1 LQCGGFITQVSGNRF
16 SSNITQ
22 EFFMKL
28 YGSLTSPYV
37 RKARV
42 LIYEK
47 NMPVEFIVEDPWVE
61 DSPIIIK
68 NPLSKVPAL
77 EIGTDSYMFESV
89 LVVHYLDHAD
99 GKSFTP
105 RDPAGYWQSQWWQAL
120 GQGIIDA
127 GIARVFET
135 RRPAEKQM
143 PEKMAREEQ
152 RIGRAIDLAEKTMK
166 ENSEFLLGNRF
177 GLADIVMGVAM
188 QYTDF
193 RYAHDWRSRAPK
205 LSKWLAGVAA
215 RPSFEETLPPGF
227 VKPEG
232 A

>member
-1 LQCGGFITQVSGNRF
+1 
-16 SSNITQ
+16 
-22 EFFMKL
+22 MKL
-28 YGSLTSPYV
+28 YGSPTSPYV

-42 LIYEK
+42 LIHEK
-47 NMPVEFIVEDPWVE
+47 NMPVEFVVEDPWVE
-61 DSPIIIK
+61 DSPIVLK
-68 NPLSKVPAL
+68 NPLGKVPAL
-77 EIGTDSYMFESV
+77 EIGADSYMFESV

-99 GKSFTP
+99 GKSYTP

-135 RRPAEKQM
+135 RRPPEKQM
-143 PEKMAREEQ
+143 PEKMEREEK
-152 RIGRAIDLAEKTMK
+152 RIARAIDLAEKTMK
-166 ENSEFLLGNRF
+166 EGSEFLLGNRF

-188 QYTDF
+188 QYADF
-193 RYAHDWRSRAPK
+193 RYPHDWRSRAPK
-205 LSKWLAGVAA
+205 LSKWLAGVAT

-227 VKPEG
+227 VKP

>member
-1 LQCGGFITQVSGNRF
+1 
-16 SSNITQ
+16 
-22 EFFMKL
+22 MKL
-28 YGSLTSPYV
+28 YGSTTSPYV

-42 LIYEK
+42 LIHEK
-47 NMPVEFIVEDPWVE
+47 NMPVEFVVEDPWIE
-61 DSPIIIK
+61 DSPVIIK

-77 EIGTDSYMFESV
+77 EIGTDSYMFESQ
-89 LVVHYLDHAD
+89 LVVHYLDHVD

-127 GIARVFET
+127 GIARILEM
-135 RRPAEKQM
+135 RRPEDKQM
-143 PEKMAREEQ
+143 PEKIVREEK
-152 RIGRAIDLAEKTMK
+152 RIARAIDLAEKTIK

-177 GLADIVMGVAM
+177 GLADIAMGVAM

-193 RYAHDWRSRAPK
+193 RYPHDWRSRAPK
-205 LSKWLAGVAA
+205 LAKWLAGVAA

>member
-1 LQCGGFITQVSGNRF
+1 
-16 SSNITQ
+16 
-22 EFFMKL
+22 MKL
-28 YGSLTSPYV
+28 YGSTTSPYV

-42 LIYEK
+42 LIHEK
-47 NMPVEFIVEDPWVE
+47 SMPVEFVVEDPWIE
-61 DSPIIIK
+61 DSPVIIK

-77 EIGTDSYMFESV
+77 EIGADSYMFESQ
-89 LVVHYLDHAD
+89 LVVHYLDHVD

-127 GIARVFET
+127 GIARILEM
-135 RRPAEKQM
+135 RRPEDKQM
-143 PEKMAREEQ
+143 PEKIVREEK
-152 RIGRAIDLAEKTMK
+152 RIARAIDLAEKTIK

-177 GLADIVMGVAM
+177 GLADIAMGVAM

-193 RYAHDWRSRAPK
+193 RYPHDWRSRAPK
-205 LSKWLAGVAA
+205 LAKWLAGVAV

-227 VKPEG
+227 VKPDG
-232 A
+232 AY

>member
-1 LQCGGFITQVSGNRF
+1 
-16 SSNITQ
+16 
-22 EFFMKL
+22 MKL
-28 YGSLTSPYV
+28 YGSTTSPYV

-42 LIYEK
+42 LIHEK
-47 NMPVEFIVEDPWVE
+47 SMPVEFVVEDPWIE
-61 DSPIIIK
+61 DSPVIIK

-77 EIGTDSYMFESV
+77 EIGADSYMFESQ
-89 LVVHYLDHAD
+89 LVVHYLDHVD

-127 GIARVFET
+127 GIARILEM
-135 RRPAEKQM
+135 RRPEDKQM
-143 PEKMAREEQ
+143 PEKIVREEK
-152 RIGRAIDLAEKTMK
+152 RIARAIDLAEKTIK

-177 GLADIVMGVAM
+177 GLADIAMGVAM

-193 RYAHDWRSRAPK
+193 RYPHDWRSRAPK
-205 LSKWLAGVAA
+205 LAKWLAGVAA

-232 A
+232 T

>member
-1 LQCGGFITQVSGNRF
+1 
-16 SSNITQ
+16 
-22 EFFMKL
+22 MKL
-28 YGSLTSPYV
+28 YGSPTSPYV

-42 LIYEK
+42 LIHEK
-47 NMPVEFIVEDPWVE
+47 NMPVEFVVEDPWIE
-61 DSPIIIK
+61 DSPIILK

-77 EIGTDSYMFESV
+77 EIGADSYMFESQ
-89 LVVHYLDHAD
+89 LVVHYLDHVD

-127 GIARVFET
+127 GIARILEM
-135 RRPAEKQM
+135 RRPEDKQM
-143 PEKMAREEQ
+143 PEKIVREEK
-152 RIGRAIDLAEKTMK
+152 RIARAIDLAEKTIK

-177 GLADIVMGVAM
+177 GLADIAMGVAM

-193 RYAHDWRSRAPK
+193 RYPHDWRSRAPK
-205 LSKWLAGVAA
+205 LAKWLAGVAA

-227 VKPEG
+227 VKPE
-232 A
+232 

>member
-1 LQCGGFITQVSGNRF
+1 
-16 SSNITQ
+16 
-22 EFFMKL
+22 MKL
-28 YGSLTSPYV
+28 YGSPTSPYV

-42 LIYEK
+42 LIHEK
-47 NMPVEFIVEDPWVE
+47 NMPVEFVVEDPWIE
-61 DSPIIIK
+61 DSPIILK

-77 EIGTDSYMFESV
+77 EIGADSYMFESQ
-89 LVVHYLDHAD
+89 LVVHYLDHVD

-127 GIARVFET
+127 GIARILEM
-135 RRPAEKQM
+135 RRPEDKQM
-143 PEKMAREEQ
+143 PEKIVREEK
-152 RIGRAIDLAEKTMK
+152 RIARAIDLAEKTIK

-177 GLADIVMGVAM
+177 GLADIAMGVAL

-193 RYAHDWRSRAPK
+193 RYPHDWRSRAPK
-205 LSKWLAGVAA
+205 LAKWLTGVAA

-227 VKPEG
+227 VKPE
-232 A
+232 